1 MIRRRLEAK
10 SASNLKTIK
19 PEQKQRIL
27 FLLWMEGEVIERALA
42 YMASFTEKFWEAG
55 KNMRKG
61 NDDGLGIK
69 PYTEKYVVRC

>member
-1 MIRRRLEAK
+1 
-10 SASNLKTIK
+10 
-19 PEQKQRIL
+19 
-27 FLLWMEGEVIERALA
+27 MEGEVIERALA

-55 KNMRKG
+55 KTMRKG